1 MAIKKMY
8 VELVE
13 LLEANQDNKVKS
25 ILPDVI
31 AMVSA
36 KQARNVGSTFIKNS
50 EGETVAIR
58 CYYFQRWMPLVGD
71 NAVEFGAKKSTAT
84 GYNTMCKDG
93 VSHWTKQNNAAKK
106 AHDALLDRLEA
117 GDLTT
122 DQIPAEKARIE
133 EERRQVV
140 ETELGF
146 AERDE
151 VVAYLQE
158 QGVSI
163 AE

>member
-13 LLEANQDNKVKS
+13 LLEANQDKKVKS

-50 EGETVAIR
+50 EGETLAIR

-93 VSHWTKQNNAAKK
+93 VSHWTKQNNSAKK

-140 ETELGF
+140 DTELGF

-158 QGVSI
+158 QGVPI